1 MGCRCQERAASLRRA
16 ISDIARGDLRALGR
30 EASFVGRT
38 FREDARSGALARAAL
53 QRMTLL
59 RGVRR

>member
-1 MGCRCQERAASLRRA
+1 MGCRCQERAAALRRTVY
-16 ISDIARGDLRALGR
+16 DIGRGDFR
-30 EASFVGRT
+30 EVAREVGFVGRT

-59 RGVRR
+59 RGRR